1 MIKSNSIKIVLFSI
15 WLTTLSIGIYYY
27 LSMGIPLGEIT
38 GVFRAFIGKYDA
50 WGPILYIVMYSMR
63 SLIFFPGSLLAAMS
77 GLIFGPLYGILYTL
91 IGENISANISF
102 LVGHY
107 FGSSVMKHLSS
118 KSKLI
123 PYLECEF
130 RENGFLTVLTM
141 RLIYL
146 PFDLVG
152 YVSGLCDIR
161 QRDFALGTLIGTIPG
176 LTTFVLLGSGLT
188 DYRNLILAGIIFVAG
203 WPFSIWLKKK
213 QHLNESLST

>member
-15 WLTTLSIGIYYY
+15 WLTIISIGVYYY

-38 GVFRAFIGKYDA
+38 GVFRAFIGKYGG
-50 WGPILYIVMYSMR
+50 WGPILYIVVYSMR
-63 SLIFFPGSLLAAMS
+63 SLIFFPGSLLAATS

-107 FGSSVMKHLSS
+107 FGASVMKHLSS

-123 PYLECEF
+123 PYLECGF
-130 RENGFLTVLTM
+130 RENGFMTVLTM

-188 DYRNLILAGIIFVAG
+188 DYRNLILACIIFLAG
-203 WPFSIWLKKK
+203 WAFSRWLKKK
-213 QHLNESLST
+213 QYLNESMSA